1 MKKYVFSLLAV
12 LSLILAGCG
21 STSTNDQKS
30 SESKKEAHD
39 HASHT
44 QQADIQEKTKG
55 VNTLPTFLD
64 KLDPQMKDIY
74 TVAGQNAELLDWI
87 PCYCGCGESVGHKN
101 NKNCFIREIKK
112 NGEVVWDSHATT
124 CVNCLEIAVE
134 SASMKQ
140 KEKQRLK
147 FVTISIINTKKAMAN
162 QHLRQCQ
169 KLKKRGNTSF
179 FHSLFS

>member
-21 STSTNDQKS
+21 STGTNDQKS
-30 SESKKEAHD
+30 SESKQEEHD

-55 VNTLPTFLD
+55 VDTLPAFLD

-140 KEKQRLK
+140 KGKSTLEIRNYIDNKYK
-147 FVTISIINTKKAMAN
+147 EGYGKPTPTPMPKA
-162 QHLRQCQ
+162 
-169 KLKKRGNTSF
+169 
-179 FHSLFS
+179 